1 MPDEREGLFASS
13 PEPADFLSYLAGN
26 DAVTLLEIIHKS
38 ISCNAEEEFID
49 LFPKIQELFPFD
61 YAAAML
67 GFHDKGKGPV
77 IVHGVNIS
85 FPEEWVREYFSKN
98 YHQTSALSR
107 QNFTTYTPQYMTNTW
122 KQYRQQDEIISLCL
136 DFGIREGYAH
146 GSGPSV
152 QGQNGSM
159 FCFSGSAME
168 HNRRTEAILGVIV
181 PHLHLAFSHVFRS
194 RKMVE
199 NKKTVLSARE
209 KEVLDWLKQGKS
221 SWDISII
228 LGISE
233 RTVNFHVYNSMHKLD
248 AVNRPQALAAA
259 SRLGLIDFA

>member
-1 MPDEREGLFASS
+1 MPDDRDGVIQSS
-13 PEPADFLSYLAGN
+13 PEPADFLSCLSGN
-26 DAVTLLEIIHKS
+26 EAVTLLDIIHKS
-38 ISCNAEEEFID
+38 ISCTSEEEFLD

-67 GFHDKGKGPV
+67 GFHDNGKGPV
-77 IVHGVNIS
+77 IVHGLNIS

-152 QGQNGSM
+152 RGQNGSM

-168 HNRRTEAILGVIV
+168 HNRRTEAIL
-181 PHLHLAFSHVFRS
+181 
-194 RKMVE
+194 
-199 NKKTVLSARE
+199 
-209 KEVLDWLKQGKS
+209 
-221 SWDISII
+221 
-228 LGISE
+228 
-233 RTVNFHVYNSMHKLD
+233 
-248 AVNRPQALAAA
+248 
-259 SRLGLIDFA
+259 